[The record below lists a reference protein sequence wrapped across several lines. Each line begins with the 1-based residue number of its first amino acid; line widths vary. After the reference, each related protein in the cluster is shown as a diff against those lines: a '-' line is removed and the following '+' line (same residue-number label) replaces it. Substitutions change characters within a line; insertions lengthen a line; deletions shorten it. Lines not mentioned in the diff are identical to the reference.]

1 MFDWEGACAVLDIE
15 VLDIDLFSHA
25 RARYKDT
32 RDRHKWNT
40 VFGVLR
46 KVLILI
52 LFQSSVQFCALLCCV
67 QCCVQCGVQ
76 CECCCSVLLLCSCA
90 AVFVFCSMRML
101 LCSV

>member
-76 CECCCSVLLLCSCA
+76 CECCCSVLLLC
-90 AVFVFCSMRML
+90 
-101 LCSV
+101 